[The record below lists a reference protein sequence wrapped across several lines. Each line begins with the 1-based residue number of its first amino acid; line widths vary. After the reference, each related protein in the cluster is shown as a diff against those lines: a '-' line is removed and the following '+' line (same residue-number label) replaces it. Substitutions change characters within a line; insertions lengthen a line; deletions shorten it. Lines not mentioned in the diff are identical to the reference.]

1 MIVLSA
7 YRHFALISL
16 AFPYS
21 GLTLCLVVSES
32 DSRIKFSVHY
42 GLSAAT
48 CHTQG
53 GLNVPWERMWKP
65 VQHATE
71 DSRKYC
77 IAYLDMCKGP
87 RGSETVVSTD
97 ICEMPSRRLS
107 ISSQCQRRNAHSQT
121 PHHPRTG
128 PACCHAPGPVAGTSC
143 TRSGS
148 CHVSVASCDAR
159 RCCPGACWC
168 MR

>member
-16 AFPYS
+16 TFPYS
-21 GLTLCLVVSES
+21 GLTLSLVVSES
-32 DSRIKFSVHY
+32 DSRIKFSVHE

-53 GLNVPWERMWKP
+53 GLKVPWERVWKP

-71 DSRKYC
+71 ESRKYC

-87 RGSETVVSTD
+87 QWSEMVASTD
-97 ICEMPSRRLS
+97 RCEMSSRQL
-107 ISSQCQRRNAHSQT
+107 
-121 PHHPRTG
+121 
-128 PACCHAPGPVAGTSC
+128 
-143 TRSGS
+143 
-148 CHVSVASCDAR
+148 
-159 RCCPGACWC
+159 
-168 MR
+168 